1 MGKLFQWFGQNHIN
15 ASQDKYN
22 FLSNLGLATKL
33 SLPESS
39 IENSSSEKLLWIVI
53 EKNLYILH
61 VSIYASDS
69 KKNFNKCQFLLKV
82 SILPIKYHSRKF
94 NDRFKR
100 LHKTAISGQIFLKF
114 K

>member
-39 IENSSSEKLLWIVI
+39 IENSSSEKLLWIVT

-69 KKNFNKCQFLLKV
+69 KKNFNKCQFSLKV

-100 LHKTAISGQIFLKF
+100 LHKTAISGQIFLNF